1 MTIQG
6 SGPIAVS
13 NISTEI
19 GQAPT
24 YTTSL
29 SFLNGQIKPSV
40 RPATPTMSAFYGM
53 SFFQNTTE
61 GNCANGN
68 CPENCNCGNIQCNN
82 CLIAG
87 GVDCVNCDPQPFL
100 QVGTNCACTYNC
112 TTSET
117 TYACNCACNCS
128 KIICSKLHEK
138 GLMAPVIF
146 SADQAYG
153 RWLYKNDKAVYR
165 GYIRWARIVTA
176 WMDGK
181 GPAYMPWIKD
191 PVARSEAQK
200 LAITKMAIKIGT
212 PWSEHMAYRMG
223 ALKQDNFRGRVL
235 MNIGVPICRLLD
247 KVPRVRE
254 KNKRHRLPVL
264 YAMWAAFYV
273 SDFIAGTADRIHSV
287 IEKFSAY
294 DVAHAKI
301 D

>member
-1 MTIQG
+1 
-6 SGPIAVS
+6 
-13 NISTEI
+13 
-19 GQAPT
+19 
-24 YTTSL
+24 
-29 SFLNGQIKPSV
+29 
-40 RPATPTMSAFYGM
+40 
-53 SFFQNTTE
+53 
-61 GNCANGN
+61 
-68 CPENCNCGNIQCNN
+68 
-82 CLIAG
+82 
-87 GVDCVNCDPQPFL
+87 
-100 QVGTNCACTYNC
+100 
-112 TTSET
+112 
-117 TYACNCACNCS
+117 
-128 KIICSKLHEK
+128 
-138 GLMAPVIF
+138 MAPVIF

>member
-13 NISTEI
+13 QVNTEL

-24 YTTSL
+24 KSSAL
-29 SFLNGQIKPSV
+29 SWLNDNIKPSQ
-40 RPATPTMSAFYGM
+40 RPQPPRMSAFYGM
-53 SFFQNTTE
+53 SYFQNTTE

-68 CPENCNCGNIQCNN
+68 CTSNCNCGNIQCSN

-87 GVDCVNCDPQPFL
+87 EVACVNCDPQPFL
-100 QVGTNCACTYNC
+100 QTGANCACSYNC
-112 TTSET
+112 STSEVS
-117 TYACNCACNCS
+117 YACNCACNCS

-181 GPAYMPWIKD
+181 GPTYMPWIKD
-191 PVARSEAQK
+191 SVARSEAQK

-212 PWSEHMAYRMG
+212 PWSEHMAFRMG
-223 ALKQDNFRGRVL
+223 ALKQDNFRGKVL
-235 MNIGVPICRLLD
+235 MTIGIPICRLLD

-264 YAMWAAFYV
+264 YAMWAAFYI
-273 SDFIAGTADRIHSV
+273 SDFIAGAAASVHSV
-287 IEKFSAY
+287 VEKFSAK
-294 DVAHAKI
+294 DVSHAKI